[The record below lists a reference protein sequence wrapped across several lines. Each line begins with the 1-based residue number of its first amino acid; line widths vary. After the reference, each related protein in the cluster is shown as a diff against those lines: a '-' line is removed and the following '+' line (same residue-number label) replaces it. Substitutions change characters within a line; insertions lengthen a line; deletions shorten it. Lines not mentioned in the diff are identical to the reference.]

1 MKTKEFKIPTELD
14 PVFIIA
20 ELSANHNHNFDLAVK
35 TIEAMAE
42 SGADAVKIQ
51 TYTADSL
58 TLNVDNELF
67 GPRKQ
72 GLWKGKRPYEIFQ
85 EGSLPYEWQP
95 KLKTIAENLGLVFFS
110 SPFDLEG
117 VEFLE
122 RVGVELYKVA
132 SPEIN
137 DVPLIRKISK
147 TGKPMILSTGMADEE
162 DIRLA
167 IETIQNTGKNEFA
180 ILKCTSQ
187 YPAKFSDANLKTI
200 PDMIERFQCT
210 VGVSDHSEGY
220 LVPTVAV
227 SLGAKIVEKHF
238 ILDRSL
244 GGIDS
249 AFSMEPKDFAI
260 MVKSVRDA
268 EQALGHVEYKV
279 SSEDKLRRRSLFVVN
294 DIEAG
299 EFITEK
305 NIRSIRPGHGLEPS
319 LYDKVIGKKA
329 NTKLQKGTPLT
340 LDLLN

>member
-1 MKTKEFKIPTELD
+1 MKRKEFKIPTESD

-58 TLNVDNELF
+58 TLNVDNEFF

-167 IETIQNTGKNEFA
+167 IETIQNTGKNDFA

-187 YPAKFSDANLKTI
+187 YPAKFSDANLKTV

-299 EFITEK
+299 ELITEK
-305 NIRSIRPGHGLEPS
+305 NIRSIRPGHGLKPS
-319 LYDKVIGKKA
+319 FYDTVIGKKA